1 MTAATT
7 RPYQGTALLEEP
19 NRNRV
24 VPAPITVRVPEA
36 ARMLGLS
43 RSRIY
48 ELITSG
54 DIETIKLGRATL
66 VPVDGLHALIERL
79 RREQLVS

>member
-7 RPYQGTALLEEP
+7 RPYRTTAFEEP
-19 NRNRV
+19 NGNW
-24 VPAPITVRVPEA
+24 PATTKITVRVPEA
-36 ARMLGLS
+36 ARMLGIS

-54 DIETIKLGRATL
+54 DIETLKLGRATL
-66 VPVDGLHALIERL
+66 VPIASLHALIERL
-79 RREQLVS
+79 RREQLG

>member
-7 RPYQGTALLEEP
+7 RPFRTTALLEEP
-19 NRNRV
+19 DGNRV

-36 ARMLGLS
+36 ARMLGIS

-54 DIETIKLGRATL
+54 DIETVKLGRATL
-66 VPVDGLHALIERL
+66 VPVAGLHALVERL
-79 RREQLVS
+79 RREQLG